1 MRVKVLKIL
10 MRRKK
15 MELQMEVKKKVISQ
29 INLVQKMR

>member
-10 MRRKK
+10 MKRKK

>member
-10 MRRKK
+10 MKRKK

-29 INLVQKMR
+29 INLVQKMK

>member
-1 MRVKVLKIL
+1 MKIL
-10 MRRKK
+10 MKRKK